1 MIRFIIYVIIF
12 YLFWKIIRVFMRYLN
27 TSKNGNPDIK
37 NTRNEQSKYKNI
49 EEAKYTEIKD
59 EDKDND

>member
-1 MIRFIIYVIIF
+1 
-12 YLFWKIIRVFMRYLN
+12 MRYLN
-27 TSKNGNPDIK
+27 SSKNGNPDIK